1 MTPLLLT
8 SNHRH
13 PARLPSFPQ
22 AWCAWTRSWLLW
34 LCSVSVAVSVSVSPL
49 LPSCLGLATDIQM
62 SSGTQAPGHSRQQQG
77 PHCTNP
83 CPAPRLSCSQWAQ
96 PGLLGE
102 NWQTWTFVMMFVWG
116 ESLNKSICVRVELF
130 VRVWRESVLCGWIC
144 EGISK
149 AEWGHES
156 YRYIK
161 SFQTSTIVEL
171 SAIVVWRWGLF
182 KIYCQALAPNPLDL
196 SPTHFTDSISP
207 KGTGAATKILWCGP
221 PTQTTP
227 LITSKHEGG
236 IPKINS
242 KSRKVP
248 EKSPLLVRQKKIKVD
263 RERKDME

>member
-1 MTPLLLT
+1 MNMISNFYVKETMRYMRESGIRKMMIWDRCINLLIAVCDTSLLVT

-22 AWCAWTRSWLLW
+22 AWCASALAALAV
-34 LCSVSVAVSVSVSPL
+34 CSVSVAVSVSVSPPAHAWAWL
-49 LPSCLGLATDIQM
+49 YTDTNEQRH
-62 SSGTQAPGHSRQQQG
+62 SGTRTQQQQG

-83 CPAPRLSCSQWAQ
+83 CPAQTKWAKQ

-130 VRVWRESVLCGWIC
+130 VTVWRESVLCGWIC

-171 SAIVVWRWGLF
+171 SATVVWRWGLF
-182 KIYCQALAPNPLDL
+182 KVYCQAPAPNP
-196 SPTHFTDSISP
+196 
-207 KGTGAATKILWCGP
+207 
-221 PTQTTP
+221 
-227 LITSKHEGG
+227 
-236 IPKINS
+236 
-242 KSRKVP
+242 
-248 EKSPLLVRQKKIKVD
+248 
-263 RERKDME
+263 